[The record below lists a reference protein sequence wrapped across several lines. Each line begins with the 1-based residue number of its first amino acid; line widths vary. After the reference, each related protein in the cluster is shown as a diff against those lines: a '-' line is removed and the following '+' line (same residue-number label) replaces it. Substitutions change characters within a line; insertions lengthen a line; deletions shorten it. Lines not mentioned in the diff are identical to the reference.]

1 MIFDNQIKQLKKSGM
16 QPLRVLASIIRLPV
30 LLCALVILGMPYLA
44 APAWAQDS
52 PNPPHFEKILV
63 ADKQPDGYWVEA
75 VDINNDKKPDL
86 VTSGLTVGKVVWY
99 ENPTWEEHYITTLPK
114 PVALAQDDIDG
125 DGWTDIFISHDYGGC
140 MFACGPD
147 DGKISWLRNP
157 GETVGEWEVYHI
169 GDLVATHRL
178 QLGHFTTKDELELL
192 AVPVV
197 GSAGVESPVPITLY
211 SKPEDVLTANEWPSE
226 IVDESFH
233 IIHGVVPYNSG
244 EELDSVL
251 LASQEGINIFSLDE
265 THSPVIKPIGTGEL
279 GQVEFQGSGNVA
291 IGYLTDTFPFDH
303 YFPTAEP
310 FHGNTIAFYTP
321 TGDNQS
327 YERTK
332 LYEFG
337 PVDESVAHHVVTA
350 DFDGDGDDEFLLAK
364 RGPRPWQGVFYYNP
378 ILNENSKL
386 EFEMTQLSDSSTAR
400 IAVADFDGDGRKDF
414 ATTGYYTEGY
424 FLADNSQV
432 LVFLNRE

>member
-1 MIFDNQIKQLKKSGM
+1 MNVHPRQVI
-16 QPLRVLASIIRLPV
+16 SIH
-30 LLCALVILGMPYLA
+30 
-44 APAWAQDS
+44 S
-52 PNPPHFEKILV
+52 FE
-63 ADKQPDGYWVEA
+63 
-75 VDINNDKKPDL
+75 
-86 VTSGLTVGKVVWY
+86 
-99 ENPTWEEHYITTLPK
+99 
-114 PVALAQDDIDG
+114 
-125 DGWTDIFISHDYGGC
+125 
-140 MFACGPD
+140 
-147 DGKISWLRNP
+147 
-157 GETVGEWEVYHI
+157 
-169 GDLVATHRL
+169 
-178 QLGHFTTKDELELL
+178 
-192 AVPVV
+192 
-197 GSAGVESPVPITLY
+197 
-211 SKPEDVLTANEWPSE
+211 
-226 IVDESFH
+226 
-233 IIHGVVPYNSG
+233 
-244 EELDSVL
+244 
-251 LASQEGINIFSLDE
+251 
-265 THSPVIKPIGTGEL
+265 HSI
-279 GQVEFQGSGNVA
+279 
-291 IGYLTDTFPFDH
+291 
-303 YFPTAEP
+303 EP